1 MRKTVFL
8 TVLKPHKALKTN
20 IIHYIKLASLLLCTC
35 LFWGCKEEAD
45 PEVVVEI
52 SAADGTVYPRTNGL
66 LSGLFDVGNGK
77 NVRFSHGNLQ
87 YRPSTNEWRLAPNQ
101 YDRTGSRNHALSPTS
116 SQWFDL
122 FSWGTSGCD
131 PYITPYSVFH
141 NTDTLFLQSNLQ
153 TPVNLY
159 DWGLFNHIPNAGDSA
174 GWLRTLTSSQWNHLL
189 NQRYFAKERRGVAKV
204 EGVMG
209 YILLPD
215 FWILPEGC
223 SFVPDTASDS
233 SSTVAPFVNVYDKT
247 LWQRME
253 VEGAVFLPFCGER
266 NGRNVTGT
274 DKLGSYWTITS
285 YRTSSGLYRYVNF
298 NKKSV
303 LHDHWSKG
311 FAVRPVYFE
320 QDKKK

>member
-1 MRKTVFL
+1 M
-8 TVLKPHKALKTN
+8 KTN
-20 IIHYIKLASLLLCTC
+20 IIHYIKLASLLLCAC
-35 LFWGCKEEAD
+35 LFWCCTDEDAD

-52 SAADGTVYPRTNGL
+52 STADGSVYPRTNGL

-204 EGVMG
+204 DGVMG

-233 SSTVAPFVNVYDKT
+233 SSTVAPYVNVYDKT

-274 DKLGSYWTITS
+274 DKLGSYWTISS

-311 FAVRPVYFE
+311 FAVRLVYFE